1 MEQLFS
7 EQFMMAYAS
16 VMGFFSLMLVIPLVM
31 VIYLVCRNKFLSTS
45 YKLGW
50 IVSFLFFEHNS
61 SFGLLGCVLRTQA
74 GHEDVIMFV
83 L

>member
-31 VIYLVCRNKFLSTS
+31 GIYLVCRNKFLSTS

-50 IVSFLFFEHNS
+50 IVFFLFLNIIA
-61 SFGLLGCVLRTQA
+61 LLVYLAVFSAPRQA
-74 GHEDVIMFV
+74 MKM
-83 L
+83 

>member
-31 VIYLVCRNKFLSTS
+31 GIYLVCRNKFLSTS
-45 YKLGW
+45 YKLG
-50 IVSFLFFEHNS
+50 
-61 SFGLLGCVLRTQA
+61 
-74 GHEDVIMFV
+74 
-83 L
+83 